1 MSLRVAGPLLLLVFA
16 PGCVPTPEPVG
27 DIDAKPDE
35 RLVGTWTQSGD
46 TYVIDRSP
54 VKGHPK
60 GLLRVRRW
68 VRVTT
73 NEITPTTERD
83 LAPVNRAPDETV
95 WVFTATV
102 GKHTYG
108 NQLVDTGNK
117 NFEAKLGT
125 EGAYEKWA
133 KSETKGYFVGKLTFD
148 ADALAL
154 DGGDNRAFEALMTK
168 EKIKPL
174 DKFHAIPAGWL
185 AKHLE
190 TNGPDAL
197 FPGKETT
204 KYTRA
209 KAK

>member
-1 MSLRVAGPLLLLVFA
+1 MSLRVSVPLLVLVFA

-27 DIDAKPDE
+27 DIDTAKPDE
-35 RLVGTWTQSGD
+35 RLLGTWTISG
-46 TYVIDRSP
+46 TTVVVDRSP

-60 GLLRVRRW
+60 GLLRVRAW
-68 VRVTT
+68 DKGKDAAKDEP
-73 NEITPTTERD
+73 NET
-83 LAPVNRAPDETV
+83 A
-95 WVFTATV
+95 WVFTTTV

-108 NQLVDTGNK
+108 NQLVDTGHK
-117 NFEAKLGT
+117 NVEAKLGT
-125 EGAYEKWA
+125 EGAYEKWL

-148 ADALAL
+148 GDVLAL
-154 DGGDNRAFEALMTK
+154 DAGDNRAVEALMTK

-185 AKHLE
+185 AKYFE

-197 FPGKETT
+197 FPGKDVQ
-204 KYTRA
+204 KYTRV